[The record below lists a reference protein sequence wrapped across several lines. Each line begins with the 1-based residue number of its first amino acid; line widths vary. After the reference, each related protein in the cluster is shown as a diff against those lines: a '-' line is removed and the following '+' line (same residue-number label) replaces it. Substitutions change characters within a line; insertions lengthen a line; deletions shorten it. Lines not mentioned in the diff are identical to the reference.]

1 MTRKYFST
9 DGIRGT
15 ANAEGMTADVALRV
29 GMAAGLQFTRGDHRH
44 RVVIGKDTRLSGY
57 MLEPALTA
65 GFISVGMDV
74 VLAGPLPT
82 PAVAMLTRS
91 LRADLGAVISASHNP
106 YQDNG
111 IKLFGPDG
119 FKLSD
124 NVEHEIEAHMDNGA
138 LDKLAKPDMLGRA
151 RRLEDASGRYIEYVK
166 KTFLD
171 DRTLDG
177 FKIVV
182 DCANGAAY
190 NVAPNVLWE
199 LGAEVVPIGVDPDGF
214 NINQD
219 CGSTATTAMQEAVVT
234 HNAQMGISLDG
245 DADRVVLCDEKGA
258 LIDGDQLM
266 ALVAEDWRDSG
277 MLKGG
282 GVVATVMSNLGLERY
297 LDGLGLTMKRTQVG
311 DRYVVEK
318 MVAGGFNFGGEQS
331 GHLIFRDFGT
341 TGDGLVAA
349 LQALAVFVERDKP
362 VSEVGRPFE
371 PLPQELRNI
380 RHGGSHPL
388 DDPKV
393 KDAVASAEARLG
405 SEGRVLVRNSGT
417 EPVVR
422 VMAEGTDKALVASVL
437 DDITGA
443 VENAQA

>member
-1 MTRKYFST
+1 MTRKYFGT

-15 ANAEGMTADVALRV
+15 ANAEGMTTDVALRV

-91 LRADLGAVISASHNP
+91 LRADLGVVISASHNP
-106 YQDNG
+106 YPDNG

-124 NVEHEIEAHMDNGA
+124 DVERKIEAHMDNGA

-177 FKIVV
+177 IKIVV

-190 NVAPNVLWE
+190 TVAPNVLWE
-199 LGAEVVPIGVDPDGF
+199 LGAEVVPIGIDPDGF

-219 CGSTATTAMQEAVVT
+219 CGSTAPAAMQEAVVT
-234 HNAQMGISLDG
+234 HNAQLGIALDG
-245 DADRVVLCDEKGA
+245 DADRVVMCDEKGA

-266 ALVAEDWRDSG
+266 ALVAEDWRDRG
-277 MLKGG
+277 ILQGG
-282 GVVATVMSNLGLERY
+282 GVVSTVMSNLALERH
-297 LDGLGLTMKRTQVG
+297 LEGLGLTMERTQVG

-318 MVAGGFNFGGEQS
+318 MIAGGFNVGGEQS
-331 GHLIFRDFGT
+331 GHLIFRDFCT
-341 TGDGLVAA
+341 TGDGLIAA
-349 LQALAVFVERDKP
+349 LQALTVFVGQDRT

-380 RHGGSHPL
+380 RHSGGQPL
-388 DDPKV
+388 DDPHV

-422 VMAEGTDKALVASVL
+422 VMAEGTDHALVASVL

-443 VENAQA
+443 LENAQA